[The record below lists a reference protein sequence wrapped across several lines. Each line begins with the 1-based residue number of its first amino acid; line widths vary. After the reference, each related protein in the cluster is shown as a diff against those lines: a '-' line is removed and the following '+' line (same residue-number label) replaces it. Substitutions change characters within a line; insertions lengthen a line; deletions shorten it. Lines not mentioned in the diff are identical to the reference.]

1 MKKRVQT
8 SLRKVFL
15 LSESQMLVAP
25 AKWKIFLF
33 FGFSLLLLSGCAVGN
48 LSSTLVEKDSVPYQ
62 RLLPV
67 FVGEKLDLSVLDTEI
82 YQAHFKGKFNSFRDA
97 DLRMQIEE
105 SLVRNLADKKTIVA
119 QSSKIFESNQPI
131 AYEDFLKRLDRYEID
146 GILVVNLDDYWRTS
160 TNTYSQETSIVLN
173 DEDPNAKFYCYLVD
187 RESLKPVWMA
197 RSEVNGIMGGNQALT
212 SKLARKVAKD
222 LRDNG
227 LVAPR

>member
-1 MKKRVQT
+1 MNNRIQT
-8 SLRKVFL
+8 SFKDIML
-15 LSESQMLVAP
+15 LSKCQLLIARK
-25 AKWKIFLF
+25 KWETFLF
-33 FGFSLLLLSGCAVGN
+33 LGFSLFFMNSCAVGN
-48 LSSTLVEKDSVPYQ
+48 LSSTLVEKDYVPYQ

-67 FVGEKLDLSVLDTEI
+67 YVGEKLDLSVLEEEVYD
-82 YQAHFKGKFNSFRDA
+82 AHFKGKFNSFRDA
-97 DLRMQIEE
+97 DLRKQIEE

-131 AYEDFLKRLDRYEID
+131 AYEDFLERLDHYEID

-160 TNTYSQETSIVLN
+160 TNTYSDETSIILN

-197 RSEVNGIMGGNQALT
+197 RSEVNGVMGGNQALT